1 MSQGFSHI
9 SYTKL
14 VDWIEGRLAPAQ
26 QAVVTAHL
34 DACSRC
40 RTEAARIERIV
51 AAMHADNSQDA
62 PPALIARAVQSFRGH
77 VVAQSPSLVQRL
89 VAALRFESASL
100 TPALGM
106 RGERASERQLV
117 FVAGDCDVDLR
128 ISPSATG
135 WQVSG
140 QVLGA
145 ELGAGV
151 AHLAGAKT
159 ECQAAI
165 DPMSTFA
172 LPAAPS
178 GHYTLT
184 LSWPALA
191 IAVDDLV
198 LGDA

>member
-1 MSQGFSHI
+1 M
-9 SYTKL
+9 TKKP
-14 VDWIEGRLAPAQ
+14 VPHRLHWLFLGDMGKYYAGVCASGG
-26 QAVVTAHL
+26 A
-34 DACSRC
+34 S
-40 RTEAARIERIV
+40 
-51 AAMHADNSQDA
+51 S
-62 PPALIARAVQSFRGH
+62 IASNAS
-77 VVAQSPSLVQRL
+77 
-89 VAALRFESASL
+89 ESIPNSL
-100 TPALGM
+100 T
-106 RGERASERQLV
+106 
-117 FVAGDCDVDLR
+117 LR